1 MSDTDLS
8 GRIRQRREQLGL
20 SQEELAARMGY
31 RSKSSITKLEKG
43 INDLPR
49 AKLEELAAALDTTPA
64 WLMGLVDLPCPPP
77 GFEPLPEMV
86 RVPLVG
92 SIACGTPITA
102 EQNIECY
109 IGVPAAWHADFAL
122 TCHGSSMAP
131 TICDGDIV
139 CIRRQPEVE
148 QGEIAAV
155 RIGEEATLKHFHR
168 QGDAVILLADNA
180 AVCPPMIYAGSQ
192 LEEIQIEGRAV
203 HAVQGL
209 GHDHG
214 LRRVRNIDGK
224 LVGIGPRHPLKI
236 PHRLVG
242 QIGVVFLPA
251 VTHAGQE
258 VVLGQL
264 TLQPEQ
270 LVFRRA
276 DEDVVVE
283 QGTARIDRTAVFVTH
298 LHIGGGEILEQR
310 LPTTLAPGKLGI
322 QAFSGADPVASCHTR
337 SRKREH
343 VPAYSLQVMT
353 LANPRRTPLRATVSQ
368 NIHHYDYLF
377 LRL

>member
-8 GRIRQRREQLGL
+8 SRIRQRREQLGL

-49 AKLEELAAALDTTPA
+49 AKLEELAAALDTTPE
-64 WLMGLVDLPCPPP
+64 WLMGLVDLPFPPP

-168 QGDAVILLADNA
+168 QGETVMLLADNT
-180 AVCPPMIYAGSQ
+180 AVCPPMVFAGPQ

-203 HAVQGL
+203 GFCRGL
-209 GHDHG
+209 
-214 LRRVRNIDGK
+214 
-224 LVGIGPRHPLKI
+224 
-236 PHRLVG
+236 
-242 QIGVVFLPA
+242 
-251 VTHAGQE
+251 
-258 VVLGQL
+258 
-264 TLQPEQ
+264 
-270 LVFRRA
+270 
-276 DEDVVVE
+276 
-283 QGTARIDRTAVFVTH
+283 
-298 LHIGGGEILEQR
+298 
-310 LPTTLAPGKLGI
+310 
-322 QAFSGADPVASCHTR
+322 
-337 SRKREH
+337 
-343 VPAYSLQVMT
+343 
-353 LANPRRTPLRATVSQ
+353 
-368 NIHHYDYLF
+368 
-377 LRL
+377 

>member
-8 GRIRQRREQLGL
+8 SRIRQRREQLGL

-64 WLMGLVDLPCPPP
+64 WLMGLVDLPFPPP

-122 TCHGSSMAP
+122 TCHGDSMAP

-139 CIRRQPEVE
+139 CIRSQPEVE
-148 QGEIAAV
+148 QGQIAAV

-168 QGDAVILLADNA
+168 QGETVMLLADNT
-180 AVCPPMIYAGSQ
+180 AVCPPMVFAGPQ

-203 HAVQGL
+203 GFCRGL
-209 GHDHG
+209 
-214 LRRVRNIDGK
+214 
-224 LVGIGPRHPLKI
+224 
-236 PHRLVG
+236 
-242 QIGVVFLPA
+242 
-251 VTHAGQE
+251 
-258 VVLGQL
+258 
-264 TLQPEQ
+264 
-270 LVFRRA
+270 
-276 DEDVVVE
+276 
-283 QGTARIDRTAVFVTH
+283 
-298 LHIGGGEILEQR
+298 
-310 LPTTLAPGKLGI
+310 
-322 QAFSGADPVASCHTR
+322 
-337 SRKREH
+337 
-343 VPAYSLQVMT
+343 
-353 LANPRRTPLRATVSQ
+353 
-368 NIHHYDYLF
+368 
-377 LRL
+377 

>member
-8 GRIRQRREQLGL
+8 SRIRQRREQLGL

-64 WLMGLVDLPCPPP
+64 WLMGLVDLPFPPP

-86 RVPLVG
+86 RMPLVG

-122 TCHGSSMAP
+122 TCHGNSMAP

-168 QGDAVILLADNA
+168 QGETVMLLADNT
-180 AVCPPMIYAGSQ
+180 AVCPPMVFAGPQ

-203 HAVQGL
+203 GFCRGL
-209 GHDHG
+209 
-214 LRRVRNIDGK
+214 
-224 LVGIGPRHPLKI
+224 
-236 PHRLVG
+236 
-242 QIGVVFLPA
+242 
-251 VTHAGQE
+251 
-258 VVLGQL
+258 
-264 TLQPEQ
+264 
-270 LVFRRA
+270 
-276 DEDVVVE
+276 
-283 QGTARIDRTAVFVTH
+283 
-298 LHIGGGEILEQR
+298 
-310 LPTTLAPGKLGI
+310 
-322 QAFSGADPVASCHTR
+322 
-337 SRKREH
+337 
-343 VPAYSLQVMT
+343 
-353 LANPRRTPLRATVSQ
+353 
-368 NIHHYDYLF
+368 
-377 LRL
+377 

>member
-49 AKLEELAAALDTTPA
+49 AKLEELAAALSTTPA
-64 WLMGLVDLPCPPP
+64 WLMGLVDLPSPPP

-168 QGDAVILLADNA
+168 QGETVMLLADNT
-180 AVCPPMIYAGSQ
+180 AVCPPMVFAGPQ
-192 LEEIQIEGRAV
+192 LEEVQIEGRAV
-203 HAVQGL
+203 GFCRGL
-209 GHDHG
+209 
-214 LRRVRNIDGK
+214 
-224 LVGIGPRHPLKI
+224 
-236 PHRLVG
+236 
-242 QIGVVFLPA
+242 
-251 VTHAGQE
+251 
-258 VVLGQL
+258 
-264 TLQPEQ
+264 
-270 LVFRRA
+270 
-276 DEDVVVE
+276 
-283 QGTARIDRTAVFVTH
+283 
-298 LHIGGGEILEQR
+298 
-310 LPTTLAPGKLGI
+310 
-322 QAFSGADPVASCHTR
+322 
-337 SRKREH
+337 
-343 VPAYSLQVMT
+343 
-353 LANPRRTPLRATVSQ
+353 
-368 NIHHYDYLF
+368 
-377 LRL
+377 